1 MALIT
6 FANKVDS
13 QTTGVA
19 EINKITASNINE
31 LKSGVNS
38 NETAIINAATINAVK
53 NSDNNF
59 SSDQTFQ
66 EDVLIDGDLKTPT
79 IKIGNASASI
89 AGSLLTSTSLVEGNS
104 IVANS
109 FTDVSRVPTANSPSA
124 ETYADVSRVT
134 VSGAFTDGGAVGSN
148 QVGRHSGSGGA
159 HFIYGNIV
167 NSEQTGS
174 GDIDYMIG
182 SSIRSI
188 SKGDGAATIDY
199 ARGISVESK
208 QNNALGT
215 INNLQGAHITA
226 ALEEGSAGEVQ
237 VMLLDFDRINGTIT
251 NNFSYLQIQEDVGF
265 HTVGG
270 TARSIY
276 SRNILPSEF
285 NGDIISNKSVLAK
298 TNKVQEIT
306 GAVTA
311 ASIGSDINVVTVDT
325 SNNCVLT
332 IETTT
337 DVSKITV
344 VNLSSTSTVSFT
356 AGVGVTVNNNIGNI
370 AHSGNFKAELIKIS
384 LNNWVIAQ

>member
-109 FTDVSRVPTANSPSA
+109 FTDVSRVPSANSPSA
-124 ETYADVSRVT
+124 RTYASVFRVT
-134 VSGAFTDGGAVGSN
+134 ASGGFTDGGVIGSETIS
-148 QVGRHSGSGGA
+148 RHSGSGGA
-159 HFIYGNIV
+159 NFVYGNIID
-167 NSEQTGS
+167 SQQTGS

-199 ARGISVESK
+199 VRGISINAK

-226 ALEEGSAGEVQ
+226 ALEEGIAGEVQ

-251 NNFSYLQIQEDVGF
+251 NNFSYIQIQEDVN
-265 HTVGG
+265 
-270 TARSIY
+270 S
-276 SRNILPSEF
+276 L
-285 NGDIISNKSVLAK
+285 K
-298 TNKVQEIT
+298 
-306 GAVTA
+306 
-311 ASIGSDINVVTVDT
+311 
-325 SNNCVLT
+325 
-332 IETTT
+332 
-337 DVSKITV
+337 
-344 VNLSSTSTVSFT
+344 LSGMIFLFQV
-356 AGVGVTVNNNIGNI
+356 
-370 AHSGNFKAELIKIS
+370 
-384 LNNWVIAQ
+384 